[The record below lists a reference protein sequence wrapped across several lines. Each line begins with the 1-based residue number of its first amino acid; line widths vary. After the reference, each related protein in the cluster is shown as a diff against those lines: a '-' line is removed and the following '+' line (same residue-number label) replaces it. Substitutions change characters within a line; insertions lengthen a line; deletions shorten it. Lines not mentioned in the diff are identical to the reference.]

1 MLCNCIAMLRKKID
15 IIDSLYAAQD
25 VAYKDFNSKL
35 IPNISLDLF
44 IGVRTPILRK
54 MARDMV
60 KSGEYKDFIS
70 KLPHKYFEENQ
81 LHAFIISEIKDFD
94 IAVNE
99 VSRFLPYIDNWA
111 TCDQMSPKVFAKN
124 PNKLLPHIKKW
135 IKSKDVYT
143 VRFGVL
149 GLMRY
154 FLDEKF
160 DIKYVNIVADI
171 NSDEYYINMMRAW
184 YFATAAA
191 KHFEKVLPYFKF
203 GRIDEWTRKH
213 AIQKAVESYR
223 ISAKNKETLRK
234 MR

>member
-1 MLCNCIAMLRKKID
+1 MNKEDKILKT
-15 IIDSLYAAQD
+15 LYA
-25 VAYKDFNSKL
+25 VADAGYRDFQSALVPTINKK
-35 IPNISLDLF
+35 NV

-60 KSGEYKDFIS
+60 KSWEYKDFIS

-94 IAVNE
+94 IALNE
-99 VSRFLPYIDNWA
+99 VSRFLPYVDNWA

-124 PNKLLPHIKKW
+124 SDKLLPHIKKW
-135 IKSKDVYT
+135 IKSKDVYA

-149 GLMRY
+149 CLMRY